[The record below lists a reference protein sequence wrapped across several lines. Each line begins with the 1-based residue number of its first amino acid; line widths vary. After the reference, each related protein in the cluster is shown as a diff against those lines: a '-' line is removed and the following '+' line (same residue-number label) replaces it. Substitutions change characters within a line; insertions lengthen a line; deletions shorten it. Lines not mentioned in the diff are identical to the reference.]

1 MFPILLP
8 ATGIGNIGRL
18 NDEIVISVVFAS
30 SRQAKGGLLLC
41 DTTLLRR
48 PRGLHTL
55 HRAVPVARGYGREV
69 RVRSTQGVGSKF
81 EFMIPV
87 TPSAIQDQAR
97 APFLPRQAIHAA
109 T

>member
-1 MFPILLP
+1 M
-8 ATGIGNIGRL
+8 
-18 NDEIVISVVFAS
+18 FAS

-48 PRGLHTL
+48 PQGLQTL
-55 HRAVPVARGYGREV
+55 PREVPVTRGHGGEV
-69 RVRSTQGVGSKF
+69 RIRSTQGVGSKF

-87 TPSAIQDQAR
+87 TPSAIQDQAP